1 MNKLLREGLA
11 KLQIDATDAQIDAIE
26 KYISEIELFN
36 PVYKLV
42 SYGDEGE
49 LIIRHILDCL
59 AGVEVIKE
67 NLGSGRLVDLGSGAG
82 LPGILLAIM
91 LPDNEIHLVERMAR
105 RVSFLKNVILR
116 CNLKNVK
123 VLSIDVKELEN
134 RYEVVTCRAFHPLY
148 DIMEDVDRILSEE
161 GCVCAYKGQRSY
173 VNAELEMVSGYK
185 AELRDLKVPFLDEMR
200 IMCLLRR
207 C

>member
-1 MNKLLREGLA
+1 MIKLLREGLD
-11 KLQIDATDAQIDAIE
+11 KLQLEATEEQVQKIE

-42 SYGDEGE
+42 SYEDEGT
-49 LIIRHILDCL
+49 LVIRHILDCL
-59 AGVEVIKE
+59 AGVKVIKE
-67 NLGSGRLVDLGSGAG
+67 NLKDGRLADLGSGAG

-116 CNLKNVK
+116 CNLNNVK
-123 VLSIDVKELEN
+123 VLSIDVKELEEC
-134 RYEVVTCRAFHPLY
+134 YDVVTCRAFHPLY
-148 DIMEDVDRILSEE
+148 DIMKDVDRILADE

-173 VNAELEMVSGYK
+173 VNAELEMVSGYR
-185 AELRDLKVPFLDEMR
+185 ADLIDLKVPFLDEMR